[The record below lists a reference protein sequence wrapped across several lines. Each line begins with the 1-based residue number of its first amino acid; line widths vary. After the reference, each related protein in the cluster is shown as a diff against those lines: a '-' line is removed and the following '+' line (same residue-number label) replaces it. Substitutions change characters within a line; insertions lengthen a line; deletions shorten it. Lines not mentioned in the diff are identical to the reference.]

1 MKTLHQQRWMWIVL
15 LLSCFSM
22 AGLTGCEDLFS
33 VFDKNDDTKTILYEM
48 KGFENITSYSEWPIP
63 EGEVPAVE
71 RYGVHFFML
80 IKINN
85 RVNNLVRL
93 YGLEGADV
101 GKRDQYLY
109 PDCNPEADC
118 KVIGTLDGENLTI
131 DLQHKGR
138 SFQAEGEVRFFED
151 SEYSIAEITATYQ
164 YKNTTIQYILE
175 GSRKRYKR

>member
-1 MKTLHQQRWMWIVL
+1 V
-15 LLSCFSM
+15 
-22 AGLTGCEDLFS
+22 AGLAGCEDFIS
-33 VFDKNDDTKTILYEM
+33 VFDKSDDTKTILYEM
-48 KGFENITSYSEWPIP
+48 KGFETITRYSEWPIP
-63 EGEVPAVE
+63 EGEVPTVK

-80 IKINN
+80 MKMDN

-101 GKRDQYLY
+101 GKRNQHLY

-131 DLQHKGR
+131 DLQHEGR
-138 SFQAEGEVRFFED
+138 SYQAEGAVQFFED
-151 SEYSIAEITATYQ
+151 SDYSIAEITATFNYE
-164 YKNTTIQYILE
+164 NTTVQYIFE